1 MRRYLY
7 GFLAAITL
15 VAATLYSTSAG
26 SVPPPVTSSF
36 SIKIV
41 LPAGHGSG
49 THIGSGYIVTAAH
62 VVKGKASVV
71 IKTTRGNPRYARVLW
86 VNDAYDIALLRTE
99 PQGIAVAH
107 MSCRSLKEGDSVRA
121 DGNPLNIEFVSSSG
135 KISGAARQ
143 TPMHKLTYITDMTT
157 VMGMSGGGLFDSK
170 GDLVGVT
177 SAVALAPLPLG
188 KNYVPS
194 LTGFGMAVP
203 TSAVCELMG
212 RGV

>member
-15 VAATLYSTSAG
+15 IAATLYSTSAG
-26 SVPPPVTSSF
+26 SVPPPAIASYSV
-36 SIKIV
+36 KII
-41 LPAGHGSG
+41 AGQGHGSG
-49 THIGSGYIVTAAH
+49 THIGQGYIVTAAH

-86 VNDAYDIALLRTE
+86 VNEAYDLALLRTE
-99 PQGIAVAH
+99 PQGIAVAN
-107 MSCRSLKEGDSVRA
+107 MSCRSLKEGDTVRA

-143 TPMHKLTYITDMTT
+143 TPIHTLAYITDMTT